1 MLYGQRPFGHN
12 QSQEQLL
19 SNRTMENLPVVVFPD
34 ETQGWLKEKE
44 KTNFKKVSD
53 AAKDFIR
60 TCLKKPLREPHRDHQ
75 RSVLGGP
82 VSFAEAG
89 EVGVLANPIHFS
101 NY

>member
-60 TCLKKPLREPHRDHQ
+60 TCLKKHGRPDVQSLCEHHYLRAPEK
-75 RSVLGGP
+75 GKK
-82 VSFAEAG
+82 
-89 EVGVLANPIHFS
+89 
-101 NY
+101 

>member
-53 AAKDFIR
+53 AAKDFIEPAWAR
-60 TCLKKPLREPHRDHQ
+60 PSRCSISLRASLP
-75 RSVLGGP
+75 SC
-82 VSFAEAG
+82 S
-89 EVGVLANPIHFS
+89 
-101 NY
+101 